1 MALPP
6 PGLPG
11 LVYRHLDDVECAD
24 PAACKSFL
32 HHDLVVV
39 GTHEL
44 ARRRDRRRPEPRLSQ
59 TERRELVR
67 RYGEGESVAD
77 LAARFGIS
85 VASVRTIL
93 GPR

>member
-6 PGLPG
+6 PGLPST
-11 LVYRHLDDVECAD
+11 VWRHLNLECAD
-24 PAACKSFL
+24 PAGCKLYS
-32 HHDLVVV
+32 HHELAVV

-59 TERRELVR
+59 AERRELGR

-77 LAARFGIS
+77 LATRFGIS
-85 VASVRTIL
+85 VAAVRTIL